1 MVPVN
6 VYAYAVL
13 STPQILGFTSG
24 YILIFLRGTPQN
36 LTRLHAYASGSP
48 DDPCK
53 LTIYI
58 TLFIILHYILFY
70 IIILYYIIVFFIVFY
85 SSTLYII
92 YCIIFNIMFI
102 NQCNLNIYIF
112 AVYIYMS
119 VNLHI

>member
-53 LTIYI
+53 LTFW
-58 TLFIILHYILFY
+58 TSKSGLRMVCFVHFDLGKCASRHNG
-70 IIILYYIIVFFIVFY
+70 VHFFDI
-85 SSTLYII
+85 ST
-92 YCIIFNIMFI
+92 
-102 NQCNLNIYIF
+102 
-112 AVYIYMS
+112 AKS
-119 VNLHI
+119 GPHP

>member
-48 DDPCK
+48 GDSCK
-53 LTIYI
+53 LTPPPTFRPPSQVI
-58 TLFIILHYILFY
+58 FIFAYT
-70 IIILYYIIVFFIVFY
+70 ILYIQVHAYYIRFQCIESVCVYDFNTY
-85 SSTLYII
+85 MYI
-92 YCIIFNIMFI
+92 
-102 NQCNLNIYIF
+102 
-112 AVYIYMS
+112 
-119 VNLHI
+119 

>member
-53 LTIYI
+53 LTRY
-58 TLFIILHYILFY
+58 FIGFRDPATPELLHKSKLESLVDMDFPKLI
-70 IIILYYIIVFFIVFY
+70 
-85 SSTLYII
+85 
-92 YCIIFNIMFI
+92 NIGD
-102 NQCNLNIYIF
+102 
-112 AVYIYMS
+112 V
-119 VNLHI
+119 

>member
-13 STPQILGFTSG
+13 STPHILGFTSG

-53 LTIYI
+53 LTFEEAFFKGCYDIHG
-58 TLFIILHYILFY
+58 LFGEIAPTNNK
-70 IIILYYIIVFFIVFY
+70 
-85 SSTLYII
+85 S
-92 YCIIFNIMFI
+92 M
-102 NQCNLNIYIF
+102 
-112 AVYIYMS
+112 
-119 VNLHI
+119 

>member
-48 DDPCK
+48 DDPYK
-53 LTIYI
+53 LTPP
-58 TLFIILHYILFY
+58 TRHP
-70 IIILYYIIVFFIVFY
+70 IIIYWKPTFLGGVTNHIVQNDGIRRV
-85 SSTLYII
+85 SSEMIYLIAETNTVYII
-92 YCIIFNIMFI
+92 Y
-102 NQCNLNIYIF
+102 
-112 AVYIYMS
+112 V
-119 VNLHI
+119 